1 MSGDKNENTNI
12 VYREVA
18 ASLSSYQCPVLNNT
32 NYTLWALR
40 IKKILLTNGVWDL
53 VEGISTSKEIDVK
66 KDSSAS
72 AYLFQGLPED
82 LQMQVARCETAKEIW
97 NSLKSRFL
105 GTEDV
110 QQAHSQQF
118 KSEFER
124 LVMKEDESI
133 DSFAGKLMSIITKAG
148 TCGLTFDEQTKVR
161 KVLNADKFVP
171 VVATIEMIVDFKT
184 VKLEEIIRK
193 LKTNKERIKFR
204 KGSQEDNSEKLLF
217 TRQGNDRNYERNYGN
232 DRRGGGNQARGRG
245 RGRFARDS
253 KNEDSYDRRR
263 RNPGDQNYHRRDI
276 REIECYNCH
285 EFGHYAG
292 DCPKPDRRREISNL
306 VYEDNEP
313 TLLMVTS
320 LEEEPTW
327 NENGIERDEIPKEK
341 LEGIRSEIEIDLKS
355 KLELWKLGILQ
366 EIEMEKQEF
375 EKKIRNR
382 EMAFEKQMQRELEN
396 LKKLRD
402 YTSKKM
408 KKLKT
413 EREQFERENHE
424 VVSDKKHLEEEPS
437 VDKGECK
444 KHRETPSR
452 FQKENQIE
460 KDIKSSNKKVD
471 PEDHDTSTKR
481 NRLLEIQDYEMKQM
495 KEDSDKGNK
504 DARDEVEDKEERS
517 QIKEE
522 VQDIVR
528 VKDKNKG
535 SGNKPKFRE

>member
-1 MSGDKNENTNI
+1 MSKRVNGSAIGIDLGTTYSCAAICLSRKKRVEIIPNEQGNRITPSCVAFSDSELLVGESAKYQIARNPANTVFDVKRLIGNRFSDPQVQNDMKMWPFKVMKGDSDKPSVVVEFKDAVVFAAGALFAAAAMTVTAPDMSGDKNENKNI
-12 VYREVA
+12 VYRDVA

-32 NYTLWALR
+32 NYTLWAFR
-40 IKKILLTNGVWDL
+40 MKKILLANGVWDL
-53 VEGISTSKEIDVK
+53 VEGTT
-66 KDSSAS
+66 
-72 AYLFQGLPED
+72 
-82 LQMQVARCETAKEIW
+82 REIW
-97 NSLKSRFL
+97 DSLKSRFF

-118 KSEFER
+118 KSEFET

-133 DSFAGKLMSIITKAG
+133 DLFAGKLMSIITKAAI
-148 TCGLTFDEQTKVR
+148 CGLTFDEQTKVR
-161 KVLNADKFVP
+161 KVLNAVPNKFVP
-171 VVATIEMIVDFKT
+171 VVATIEMTVDFKT
-184 VKLEEIIRK
+184 IKLEEIIRN
-193 LKTNKERIKFR
+193 LKTYEERIKFR
-204 KGSQEDNSEKLLF
+204 KGSQEDNSEKLFF
-217 TRQGNDRNYERNYGN
+217 TCQGNDRNYERNYGN
-232 DRRGGGNQARGRG
+232 DRRGRGNQT
-245 RGRFARDS
+245 
-253 KNEDSYDRRR
+253 RRR
-263 RNPGDQNYHRRDI
+263 PRKI
-276 REIECYNCH
+276 RMKFQKKKI
-285 EFGHYAG
+285 
-292 DCPKPDRRREISNL
+292 K
-306 VYEDNEP
+306 
-313 TLLMVTS
+313 
-320 LEEEPTW
+320 
-327 NENGIERDEIPKEK
+327 
-341 LEGIRSEIEIDLKS
+341 GIRSEIEIDLKS

-375 EKKIRNR
+375 EKKIRNI

-471 PEDHDTSTKR
+471 PEDRDTSTKR
-481 NRLLEIQDYEMKQM
+481 NRLFEIQNYEMKQM

-504 DARDEVEDKEERS
+504 DARDEVEDKEER
-517 QIKEE
+517 
-522 VQDIVR
+522 
-528 VKDKNKG
+528 
-535 SGNKPKFRE
+535 